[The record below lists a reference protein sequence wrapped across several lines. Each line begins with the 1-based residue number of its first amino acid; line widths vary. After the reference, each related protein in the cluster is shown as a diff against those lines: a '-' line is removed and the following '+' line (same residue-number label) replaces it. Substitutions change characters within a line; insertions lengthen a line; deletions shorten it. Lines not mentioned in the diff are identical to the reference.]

1 MRRLINGSAAAPL
14 AGHDFTFIPSTSDK
28 VKLLAVTATLTTSAA
43 VANRLPSIDLKTQNG
58 DKLFAADVVTFQ
70 TAGLAVQY
78 SWAIGA
84 NINVRSA
91 EVTAEQVSGALP
103 DMILMANDSVFATTA
118 AIDVADQWSSVFYRA
133 LVWDEEEHFAE
144 LAAYFASMKA

>member
-28 VKLLAVTATLTTSAA
+28 TKLLSVTATFTTSAA
-43 VANRLPSIDLKTQNG
+43 VANRLPSIDIKTQNG